1 MSLRMTSGKF
11 TFPILP
17 VLFCLLYE
25 VPGLSLSSL
34 TCICMRF
41 SDGKLVLILLLSC
54 GIEKNHTT
62 LVHAGFLILYNT
74 VRAVVVHVMRQTVL
88 L

>member
-34 TCICMRF
+34 TCICMCF
-41 SDGKLVLILLLSC
+41 SDGKLVLITLVLY
-54 GIEKNHTT
+54 GIEKNNMT
-62 LVHAGFLILYNT
+62 LVHPWSSFRTSLCAPS
-74 VRAVVVHVMRQTVL
+74 
-88 L
+88 